1 MDNTG
6 LNQTKIKFIWQL
18 SMFYKSASLAPY
30 LQNHFIG
37 LYLGIF

>member
-1 MDNTG
+1 
-6 LNQTKIKFIWQL
+6 
-18 SMFYKSASLAPY
+18 MFYKSASLAPY